1 MTLRLLLTLLLNSN
15 YLSAGSLRTGSWAYI
30 FYILIPAS
38 FAVGVLNWHSKNLK
52 KKRIALEELVKSQ
65 KEKLAEFT
73 SLEKRSQN
81 QVLKLEA
88 ELEVY
93 KNELLA
99 TKQCLQKA
107 QHQLVESEKMASL
120 GQLTAGIAHEINNP
134 INFISGGVQALE
146 ILQNEIFGCQEP
158 TAEPLSS
165 AKEDLKELMKSIN
178 NGVSRTATII
188 KSLKTFSSPIDTI
201 DTEGRMDVKECT
213 ENALILVGSK
223 FIENSI
229 IVKKNFT
236 HRSGAKGNSSQ
247 ISQVLINILDNSIYA
262 LLKTSQEKILNI
274 NTHETEEDVVIK
286 IKDNGTG
293 IPSQAQCHVFE
304 PFFTTKEVGSG
315 TGLGLSICYSII
327 EKHNGKISFVS
338 SEGMGTEFTIMLPKG
353 EPIQIW

>member
-1 MTLRLLLTLLLNSN
+1 
-15 YLSAGSLRTGSWAYI
+15 
-30 FYILIPAS
+30 
-38 FAVGVLNWHSKNLK
+38 
-52 KKRIALEELVKSQ
+52 
-65 KEKLAEFT
+65 
-73 SLEKRSQN
+73 
-81 QVLKLEA
+81 
-88 ELEVY
+88 
-93 KNELLA
+93 
-99 TKQCLQKA
+99 
-107 QHQLVESEKMASL
+107 
-120 GQLTAGIAHEINNP
+120 
-134 INFISGGVQALE
+134 
-146 ILQNEIFGCQEP
+146 
-158 TAEPLSS
+158 
-165 AKEDLKELMKSIN
+165 
-178 NGVSRTATII
+178 
-188 KSLKTFSSPIDTI
+188 
-201 DTEGRMDVKECT
+201 
-213 ENALILVGSK
+213 
-223 FIENSI
+223 
-229 IVKKNFT
+229 VKKNFT